1 MKWKGILIEANRK
14 LFSQLLTRNRNAF
27 ALPVC
32 LSLKPYPTEVAIV
45 SIYIH
50 QILNSKIFSI
60 SYNFRF
66 HLLKIITTDLN
77 HPNIVNVQC
86 FPLYSILLAVGR
98 TNVDYF
104 SVETEE
110 NESQILTNIPWHRV
124 NIKVNYNIDIT
135 IVKYSVPHFLRKML
149 ENNSNFL
156 YR

>member
-1 MKWKGILIEANRK
+1 M
-14 LFSQLLTRNRNAF
+14 
-27 ALPVC
+27 
-32 LSLKPYPTEVAIV
+32 
-45 SIYIH
+45 
-50 QILNSKIFSI
+50 
-60 SYNFRF
+60 
-66 HLLKIITTDLN
+66 
-77 HPNIVNVQC
+77 